1 MHRMTWPEV
10 ICVAVSVLGIAL
22 SVPLLLADQIALAFL
37 SIVASGGA
45 WAVYGALADARESQ
59 HVRPVNV
66 VDFRR
71 TPDLDIPDYE
81 THQILETRILCAH
94 ANCGQMGTLHEMGW
108 DEARGYVC
116 KAHTRAT
123 NPTEAA

>member
-10 ICVAVSVLGIAL
+10 ICVAVSVLGIAMATAW
-22 SVPLLLADQIALAFL
+22 LLAGNGVLAFL
-37 SIVASGGA
+37 GVIASGGA
-45 WAVYGALADARESQ
+45 WATYDALADARESQ

-71 TPDLDIPDYE
+71 ASDVDIPDYE
-81 THQILETRILCAH
+81 ARTIFDGRVL
-94 ANCGQMGTLHEMGW
+94 CGQCGELGRLGTMEPHPVYGH
-108 DEARGYVC
+108 VC
-116 KAHTRAT
+116 QAHRRAT

>member
-1 MHRMTWPEV
+1 MSHRMTWPEV
-10 ICVAVSVLGIAL
+10 ICVAIAVLGVAL
-22 SVPLLLADQIALAFL
+22 SVPLLLADEIVLAFL

-71 TPDLDIPDYE
+71 ASDTEIPDYE
-81 THQILETRILCAH
+81 TRTRFEGRVL
-94 ANCGQMGTLHEMGW
+94 CGQCGEFGSVLAMDPHPVFGH
-108 DEARGYVC
+108 VC
-116 KAHTRAT
+116 KVHGRAT